1 MATLLSSTDS
11 SFGNMLERILN
22 ESDAGRI
29 LVGAFGEAQ
38 YYIDYLRTNTLL
50 CTGDRVRDVWI
61 FSPRKG

>member
-1 MATLLSSTDS
+1 MLSTTDF
-11 SFGNMLERILN
+11 SFGNITERILN
-22 ESDAGRI
+22 ESDAERI

-50 CTGDRVRDVWI
+50 CPGDRVRDVWI

>member
-1 MATLLSSTDS
+1 
-11 SFGNMLERILN
+11 MLERILN

-50 CTGDRVRDVWI
+50 CPGDRVRDVWI